1 MGTRLIAFAFL
12 AVLLT
17 DCSKV
22 PVTGRR
28 QVNLLP
34 ASQLSEMS
42 ITAYSDFLTENKP
55 LPSND
60 PRAQQVKKVGDKI
73 ALAVEKF
80 LRDNG
85 SADRLNEFDWTF
97 NTVDDPTVNA
107 WCMPGGRVVFYT
119 GILPVCEDE
128 AGIAVVMG
136 HEVAHAVARHGNERM
151 SQGLVVQGAGITLD
165 VLSAE
170 QPELTRALLMQSYG
184 IGSQLGTLRYSRLHE
199 SEADKMGLIFMAM
212 AGYDPREAPKF
223 WTRMA
228 DLGSGGKPPELLSTH
243 PSDER
248 RISDL
253 EAGMA
258 EALKYY
264 KP

>member
-1 MGTRLIAFAFL
+1 MSKRLIAFAFL

-34 ASQLSEMS
+34 QSQLSQMS
-42 ITAYSDFLTENKP
+42 VSAYSEFLAENTP
-55 LPSND
+55 LPDSD
-60 PRAQQVKKVGDKI
+60 PRAKQVSTVGNRI
-73 ALAVEKF
+73 SVSVEKF

-85 SADRLNEFDWTF
+85 NKDRIGEFDWTF
-97 NTVDDPTVNA
+97 KTVDDPTVNA

-119 GILPVCEDE
+119 GILPVCQDE

-151 SQGLVVQGAGITLD
+151 SQGLVVQGAGVTLD

-170 QPELTRALLMQSYG
+170 QPQLTRALLLQSYG
-184 IGSQLGTLRYSRLHE
+184 IGSQLGTLRYSRMHE
-199 SEADKMGLIFMAM
+199 TEADKMGLIFMAM

-223 WTRMA
+223 WTRMSA
-228 DLGSGGKPPELLSTH
+228 LSAGGKPPELLSTH

-253 EAGMA
+253 EAFMP